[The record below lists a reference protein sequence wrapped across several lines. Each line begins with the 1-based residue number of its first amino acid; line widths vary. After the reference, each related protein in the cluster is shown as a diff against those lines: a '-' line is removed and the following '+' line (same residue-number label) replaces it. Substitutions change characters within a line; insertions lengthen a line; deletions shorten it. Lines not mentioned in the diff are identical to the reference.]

1 MSHRHTGLLSAAL
14 LSAASA
20 TSAWAAETPS
30 NAELYEIIQAQQAQI
45 EALNGE
51 SGSDRASRIHVGGYG
66 ELHYNNLSQKDGDH
80 EREIDFHRFVL
91 FLGYEFSDSIR
102 FYSELEV
109 EHALAGE
116 GKPGEVELEQAYIEF
131 DLSKGS
137 VARGGL
143 FLIPVG
149 ILNETHEPPTFYGV
163 ERNNVEGIIIPST
176 WWAGGA
182 SYSARFDS
190 GLSFDLAAHEGLA
203 VPTTGGSAFR
213 IRSGRQKTAEANGN
227 NIAYTGRVRYTGIP
241 GLELAASAQY
251 QSDVSQVENDG
262 LNDAVLTTA
271 HAVYQQGR
279 VGLRALYAQWDLN
292 GAGPKAAGVASQSG
306 WYIEPSLKITRQW
319 GVFLRHED
327 LDGARTADRFQE
339 QLIGVNFWPHPQ
351 VVIKA
356 DVRKREHELAADAGN
371 DFDGFDLG
379 IGYFF

>member
-1 MSHRHTGLLSAAL
+1 MIHRHTALAAAL
-14 LSAASA
+14 LALAPHS
-20 TSAWAAETPS
+20 WAAESPS

-45 EALNGE
+45 EALNGSN
-51 SGSDRASRIHVGGYG
+51 SGSAASRVHLGGYG
-66 ELHYNNLSQKDGDH
+66 ELHYNNLSQDDGDR

-116 GKPGEVELEQAYIEF
+116 GKPGEVELEQAYVEF

-182 SYSARFDS
+182 SYSARLDS

-213 IRSGRQKTAEANGN
+213 IRSGRQKTAEAVGN

-251 QSDVSQVENDG
+251 QSDISQIENDG

-292 GAGPKAAGVASQSG
+292 GTGPKSAGVDRQSG

-319 GVFLRHED
+319 GMFLRHED